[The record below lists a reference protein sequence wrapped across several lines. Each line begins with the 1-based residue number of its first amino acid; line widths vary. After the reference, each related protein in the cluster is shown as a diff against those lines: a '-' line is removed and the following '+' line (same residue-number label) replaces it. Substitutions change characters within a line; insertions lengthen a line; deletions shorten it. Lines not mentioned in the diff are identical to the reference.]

1 MNPVAILR
9 ALEFASLKHSGQTR
23 KDAHASPYINHP
35 IAVAT
40 VLAAEG
46 GVVDETLLIAAVLH
60 DTIEDTE
67 TTEVELRDAFGA
79 DVAALVVEATD
90 NKTLDRAERKRL
102 QIVHASHASP
112 KAKQLKIADKICNI
126 RDIISNPPKDWSS
139 DRKRD
144 YLKWASDVV
153 DGCRGVN
160 ARLDT
165 TFDAI
170 VASAQR
176 TLGVS

>member
-1 MNPVAILR
+1 
-9 ALEFASLKHSGQTR
+9 
-23 KDAHASPYINHP
+23 
-35 IAVAT
+35 
-40 VLAAEG
+40 
-46 GVVDETLLIAAVLH
+46 
-60 DTIEDTE
+60 
-67 TTEVELRDAFGA
+67 
-79 DVAALVVEATD
+79 VAALVVELTD
-90 NKTLDRAERKRL
+90 NKALAKAERKRL

-112 KAKQLKIADKICNI
+112 KAKQLTIADTICNI

-160 ARLDT
+160 SRLDT

-176 TLGVS
+176 ALGVL